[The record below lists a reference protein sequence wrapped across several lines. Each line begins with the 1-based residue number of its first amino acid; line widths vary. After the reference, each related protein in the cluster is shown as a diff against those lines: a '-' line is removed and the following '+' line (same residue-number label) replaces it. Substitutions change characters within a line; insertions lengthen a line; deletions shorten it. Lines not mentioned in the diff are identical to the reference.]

1 MMFAILVAAAFVLA
15 SLPVLLHRAGRRL
28 PPAEWTML
36 CVVALAGAVVLV
48 EVALLLLAAPIVFS
62 IVGLDSLAAACEDML
77 GPLAAIGQWIGPA
90 AAAAA
95 LALPA
100 VVVYQWRRISGR
112 SAALWIEPGL
122 GRHEPGADFELVVL
136 PTDEALAYC
145 VARPWGQVVV
155 SEGLVRR
162 LPPDQLAA
170 VMAHEQAHLACRHGA
185 MLRLTATAAKVLA
198 WWPPARGSDRVVRSA
213 IEQWAD
219 DVAINGDHRR
229 RRALRSAL
237 LSLAMVEPPR
247 GVPAFSPAEATADRV
262 VALEGDDAD
271 ERAAPMMRLG
281 MYLPGVLVATT
292 VAATLFSCAA
302 IITSSLATIRECC
315 SI

>member
-1 MMFAILVAAAFVLA
+1 MMFAILLAAAGVLA
-15 SLPVLLHRAGRRL
+15 SLPVLLHRVGRRL
-28 PPAEWTML
+28 PPAEWTLL
-36 CVVALAGAVVLV
+36 CLVALTGAVVLV
-48 EVALLLLAAPIVFS
+48 EVAFLLLAAPVVFS
-62 IVGLDSLAAACEDML
+62 IVGLHSLAAACEDML
-77 GPLAAIGQWIGPA
+77 GALAPIGQWMGPVA
-90 AAAAA
+90 AVAA

-100 VVVYQWRRISGR
+100 AVVYQWRRIAGR
-112 SAALWIEPGL
+112 SAELWIEPGL
-122 GRHEPGADFELVVL
+122 GKHEPGSEFELVVL

-162 LPPDQLAA
+162 LRRDELAA

-185 MLRLTATAAKVLA
+185 MLRLAATAAKVLA
-198 WWPPARGSDRVVRSA
+198 WWPPARGSELVVRSA

-237 LSLAMVEPPR
+237 LGLALIEPPQ
-247 GVPAFSPAEATADRV
+247 GVAAFSPVEATADRV
-262 VALEGDDAD
+262 VALEGHSSYR
-271 ERAAPMMRLG
+271 RAVPVMRLG
-281 MYLPGVLVATT
+281 MYLPGMLLGTT

-302 IITSSLATIRECC
+302 IITSSLVTIRECC
-315 SI
+315 SV